1 MHFIIMYKI
10 NLYLLLPRQ
19 VEGRI
24 LDISKLDPA
33 PLSPPDV
40 PVYVDSTLIIPGI

>member
-1 MHFIIMYKI
+1 MYKI
-10 NLYLLLPRQ
+10 NLYLLLPPQ
-19 VEGRI
+19 VACRI
-24 LDISKLDPA
+24 LGISKLDSA